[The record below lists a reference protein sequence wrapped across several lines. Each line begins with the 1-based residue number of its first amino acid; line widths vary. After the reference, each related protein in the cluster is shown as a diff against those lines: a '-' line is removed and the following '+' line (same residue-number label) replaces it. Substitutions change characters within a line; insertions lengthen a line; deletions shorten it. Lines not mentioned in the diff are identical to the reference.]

1 MNKSIVTIR
10 SVRSCFL

>member
-10 SVRSCFL
+10 SVRSFFL